1 MAEANLKIGVVGA
14 GVMGSGHVEYLSKE
28 VPGVTVAALA
38 EPNESM
44 RRSVL

>member
-14 GVMGSGHVEYLSKE
+14 GVMGSGHVEDLSQE

-38 EPNESM
+38 GPN
-44 RRSVL
+44 